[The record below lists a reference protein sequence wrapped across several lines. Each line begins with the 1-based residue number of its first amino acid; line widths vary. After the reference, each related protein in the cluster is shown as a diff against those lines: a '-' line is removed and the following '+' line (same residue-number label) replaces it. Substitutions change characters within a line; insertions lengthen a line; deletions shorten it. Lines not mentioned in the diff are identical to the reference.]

1 MVFAID
7 YAIFSGWIF
16 HNQDALLDNGVN
28 EALAASAH
36 AFSLTPNRPNTSVK
50 LHGDHNITITGAPGE
65 TVVLSLKNFILREN
79 SSFTL
84 QGTATTTFIINVRK
98 KFSLKGN
105 SHIDLV
111 GLQWNQV
118 LFNVVGTG
126 QKVLLGGNSIFGG
139 ILMANNRT
147 IKLKGD
153 ATVSGE
159 IVGNR
164 LKLRGSS
171 SVLHPSIVSQ

>member
-1 MVFAID
+1 M
-7 YAIFSGWIF
+7 
-16 HNQDALLDNGVN
+16 
-28 EALAASAH
+28 
-36 AFSLTPNRPNTSVK
+36 
-50 LHGDHNITITGAPGE
+50 
-65 TVVLSLKNFILREN
+65 LSLKNFILKGN

-84 QGTATTTFIINVRK
+84 QGTATTTFIINVSK

-126 QKVLLGGNSIFGG
+126 RRVLLGGNSVFNG
-139 ILMANNRT
+139 ILMANDRT
-147 IKLKGD
+147 VRLKGD

-159 IVGNR
+159 IIANR

-171 SVLHPSIVSQ
+171 RVLHPPILSAGAESLDQRAQSVDQWAESREPRAEMRSVE